1 MKPRKVKET
10 IQLYNS
16 SNKSLCIDRLKRI
29 TGVEYRHR
37 DLQFSSDVF
46 YCDCC
51 NGYRHMVVGLSVLGR
66 LKTLFSSDCEFKQEL
81 DSNGPDIKT
90 YNDFEEAHKK

>member
-1 MKPRKVKET
+1 
-10 IQLYNS
+10 
-16 SNKSLCIDRLKRI
+16 
-29 TGVEYRHR
+29 
-37 DLQFSSDVF
+37 
-46 YCDCC
+46 
-51 NGYRHMVVGLSVLGR
+51 MVVGLSVLGR